1 MKAFKFML
9 GLLAVVQVTSAKV
22 IYVDDDASAGGDGSS
37 WSSAHKYLQD
47 AIAVSEAGDEVWV
60 AEGTYKPDQGNGI
73 TTGDRTASFT
83 LDGISLY
90 GGFVGSE
97 TTNNPAGSNEKTIL
111 SGEIDS
117 NSTLWSLNVVI
128 TIGSSVS
135 LNGVTVTKGNANGAE
150 YYAHGGGVRGKGT
163 FTNCTFT
170 NNSASGSGGGVQIPF
185 EGSLSIGGNNG
196 YPQFP
201 STFTNCKFTNNSAGE
216 GGGGISGSGTFT
228 NCTFTNNSA
237 GSGGGVT
244 TFDKTSTFTN
254 CTFTN
259 NSASGGGG
267 GISGSGTF
275 TNCSFTNN
283 SASSGGGV
291 SGYYSS
297 KFTNCTFTNNSASN
311 GGGVTH
317 FQHEMIFTNCTFT
330 NNSATQYGGGVFV
343 SLGIFSNSSS
353 TFNNCILWKNSTNGV
368 EGHGYLFSTT
378 AFGGRSYSTSIEPV
392 RTTEQEAIASQY
404 PGDPNAQEAIYS
416 YKYYKNIFQGWTE
429 NENAFSADPLF
440 VNIDDPIGPDGIW
453 FTADDGLRLRSG
465 SPAIDAGNNADLPAD
480 SADLDNDGNNTEPIP
495 SDIAGYRRIQGS
507 AVDLGAYEYGNE
519 LMPTK
524 PDYQVAVS
532 SNTGGFIPS
541 GGGTY
546 EEGYAVTI
554 TATPLHE
561 GWIFTG
567 WSGDASGTSN
577 PLTITADQDKTIVSN
592 FAKDEADD
600 DGDGISNF
608 EEIVTYG
615 TSKSSNDS
623 DGDGLTDK
631 EETDR
636 GLNPNSSDRAIIDAV
651 MELKGMKADNVT
663 PIVSGWYYVP
673 DQGWFWTNKDA
684 YPYTYSATDKDW
696 MYFQSGNDKPKF
708 YRYKTKTWLTIE

>member
-1 MKAFKFML
+1 MKAFNFML
-9 GLLAVVQVTSAKV
+9 GLLSVVQISSAKV

-47 AIAVSEAGDEVWV
+47 AIAVAESGDEVWV

-97 TTNNPAGSNEKTIL
+97 TTNTPAGSYEKTIL
-111 SGEIDS
+111 SGEIDN
-117 NSTLWSLNVVI
+117 NSSLWSLNVVKI
-128 TIGSSVS
+128 FSIFGSAAS
-135 LNGVTVTKGNANGAE
+135 LNGVTVTYGNANGSGD
-150 YYAHGGGVRGKGT
+150 YSMGGGVWAFNTGT

-170 NNSASGSGGGVQIPF
+170 DNTAGSSGGGVLCHF
-185 EGSLSIGGNNG
+185 G
-196 YPQFP
+196 
-201 STFTNCKFTNNSAGE
+201 
-216 GGGGISGSGTFT
+216 GTFT

-237 GSGGGVT
+237 GSSGGGVSGT
-244 TFDKTSTFTN
+244 CTFTN

-259 NSASGGGG
+259 NSAG
-267 GISGSGTF
+267 
-275 TNCSFTNN
+275 
-283 SASSGGGV
+283 SSGGGV
-291 SGYYSS
+291 SGTCT
-297 KFTNCTFTNNSASN
+297 FTNCTFTDNSAGSS
-311 GGGVTH
+311 GGGVSGT
-317 FQHEMIFTNCTFT
+317 CTFT
-330 NNSATQYGGGVFV
+330 
-343 SLGIFSNSSS
+343 
-353 TFNNCILWKNSTNGV
+353 NCILWKNFTNGV
-368 EGHGYLFSTT
+368 EGHGYNVYGSLDALRLT
-378 AFGGRSYSTSIEPV
+378 II
-392 RTTEQEAIASQY
+392 EQEAIASQY
-404 PGDPNAQEAIYS
+404 PGDPNAQEKIHS

-429 NENAFSADPLF
+429 NEDTFSADPLF
-440 VNIDDPIGPDGIW
+440 VNIVDPIGPDGIW

-465 SPAIDAGNNADLPAD
+465 SPAIDAGIDSDLSTD
-480 SADLDNDGNNTEPIP
+480 KVDLDNDGNTTEPTP

-507 AVDLGAYEYGNE
+507 AIDLGAYEYGDE

-524 PDYQVAVS
+524 PQYQVAVS

-567 WSGDASGTSN
+567 WSGDASGTAN

-708 YRYKTKTWLTIE
+708 YRYKTKTWLTVE